1 MPESSMQ
8 QPAGE
13 ASATTRLE
21 ILGAWL
27 FVGIPLAWGVW
38 EVAVKSLDLFTK

>member
-1 MPESSMQ
+1 MPETSPP
-8 QPAGE
+8 QPFTSAGSE
-13 ASATTRLE
+13 APLKVVF
-21 ILGAWL
+21 AWL